1 MNVNAQPNQKSQELA
16 GYLHAIRQKL
26 QRADKLNPKVS
37 QVLNVQEAHALLSI
51 GAGERMT
58 MSAIADRLQLS
69 LSSMTTVIDKLEKKK
84 FVARGRKKDDRR
96 VVEVTL
102 TRAGHK
108 FYDVVQNA
116 HLEFVT
122 QMLKALDAAEQDTL
136 LNLFRKITANL
147 K

>member
-1 MNVNAQPNQKSQELA
+1 MNVKARSQELA
-16 GYLHAIRQKL
+16 GYLRVIRQKL
-26 QRADKLNPKVS
+26 QRVDKWNPRIS
-37 QVLNVQEAHALLSI
+37 QVLNVQEVHALLTI
-51 GAGERMT
+51 GASAAMT

-69 LSSMTTVIDKLEKKK
+69 LSSMTSVIDKLEKKK

-102 TRAGHK
+102 TDAGHK
-108 FYDVVQNA
+108 FYDIVQDS

-122 QMLKALDAAEQDTL
+122 QLLKALDATEQDTL